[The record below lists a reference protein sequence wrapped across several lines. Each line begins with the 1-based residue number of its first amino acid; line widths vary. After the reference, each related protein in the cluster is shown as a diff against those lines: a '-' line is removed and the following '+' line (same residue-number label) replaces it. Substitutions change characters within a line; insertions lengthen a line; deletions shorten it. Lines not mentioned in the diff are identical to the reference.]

1 MTEAS
6 ITAAVVA
13 AINARLPAH
22 VRAYALE
29 DVPASL
35 PGAYVE
41 VSTARRYVGDGHRGD
56 GSVSRRGYRILT
68 RRVVKDAGDGDTLS
82 QRITDALEFATLT
95 AGGQDT
101 VVEFETGDHLAPDD
115 GWYSAADYWT
125 CSLPITNP
133 K

>member
-1 MTEAS
+1 M
-6 ITAAVVA
+6 TAAVVT
-13 AINARLPAH
+13 AINARLSAQ

-35 PGAYVE
+35 PAAYVE

-68 RRVVKDAGDGDTLS
+68 RRVAKDAGDADTLA
-82 QRITDALEFATLT
+82 QRITDALEFATLN

-101 VVEFETGDHLAPDD
+101 VVEFEAGDHLAPDD

-125 CSLPITNP
+125 CSLLITDL